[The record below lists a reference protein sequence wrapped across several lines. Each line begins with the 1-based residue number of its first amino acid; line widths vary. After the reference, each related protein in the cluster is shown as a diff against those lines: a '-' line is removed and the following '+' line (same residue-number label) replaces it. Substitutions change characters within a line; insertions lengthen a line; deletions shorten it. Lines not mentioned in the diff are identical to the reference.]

1 MKRLLENNTKIFCKG
16 GEKEMSRQLKKWIKE
31 LSEEQITDNSSWLDK
46 DTWINWGI
54 NIPQIVLK
62 AISTWFEI
70 DTEDNDTIPYLC
82 IEYWNDT
89 KEVKLLLQNDYG
101 SYNLERL
108 PKLSREAKRIK
119 QIIENFIGK
128 EVR

>member
-1 MKRLLENNTKIFCKG
+1 MKISFKNKTKIFCKE
-16 GEKEMSRQLKKWIKE
+16 GEKEMIRQFKKWLKE
-31 LSEEQITDNSSWLDK
+31 LSEKQITDNSSWLDK

-54 NIPQIVLK
+54 ELPQAVLEV
-62 AISTWFEI
+62 ASTWFEI
-70 DTEDNDTIPYLC
+70 EAEDEDSIPYLC
-82 IEYWNDT
+82 IEYWNDI
-89 KEVKLLLQNDYG
+89 KEVKLLLQNDYDY
-101 SYNLERL
+101 YNLERL

>member
-1 MKRLLENNTKIFCKG
+1 MKRLLKNKTKIFCKG
-16 GEKEMSRQLKKWIKE
+16 GEKEMVKWLKE
-31 LSEEQITDNSSWLDK
+31 LSEEQITENSSWLDK

-54 NIPQIVLK
+54 ELSQTVLK
-62 AISTWFEI
+62 TVSAWFEVN
-70 DTEDNDTIPYLC
+70 TEDSETIPYLC

-108 PKLSREAKRIK
+108 SKFKKEAKRIK
-119 QIIENFIGK
+119 QTIENFIGK

>member
-1 MKRLLENNTKIFCKG
+1 MRKLFKNESKIFCKR
-16 GEKEMSRQLKKWIKE
+16 GEKEMVKQLKKWLKN

-54 NIPQIVLK
+54 DIPQIVLK
-62 AISTWFEI
+62 AISTYFEI

-89 KEVKLLLQNDYG
+89 KEVKLLLQNDYE
-101 SYNLERL
+101 SYNLEKL
-108 PKLSREAKRIK
+108 PKFKKEAKRIK

>member
-1 MKRLLENNTKIFCKG
+1 MKRLLKNKTKIFCKG
-16 GEKEMSRQLKKWIKE
+16 GEKEMVKWLKE
-31 LSEEQITDNSSWLDK
+31 LSEEQITENSSWLDK

-54 NIPQIVLK
+54 ELSQTVLK
-62 AISTWFEI
+62 TVSAWFEVN
-70 DTEDNDTIPYLC
+70 TEDSETIPYLC

-108 PKLSREAKRIK
+108 SKFKKEAKRIK
-119 QIIENFIGK
+119 QTIENFIGK
-128 EVR
+128 EVK